1 MIYLSV
7 NWLAVALAAAVAW
20 AFGAAWYMVLARP
33 WLAAIGKT
41 PEDIDRAD
49 YRPYIWSIV
58 CVLVMA
64 YFVAMLT
71 PLIAGSTTLTNGLL
85 VGAHL
90 WLGFSITGM
99 VLNHRYEGRSW
110 TLTLIN
116 GGYLLAVLLIEGAI
130 IGLFG

>member
-1 MIYLSV
+1 MTYLSV

-41 PEDIDRAD
+41 PEDVDRAD

-64 YFVAMLT
+64 CFVAMLT

>member
-41 PEDIDRAD
+41 PEDIDRTD